1 MGEVAPLDFTESV
14 AVSIDVSKPFPT
26 ISNPRNSKVIEYYL
40 TGASVRG
47 TQVLVDAAIWIAV
60 GCLVAAIFRNWGP
73 EQTRSVFGDQT
84 RFGLLIGWLLGML
97 LPVCSLGVIPVVRE
111 LHRAGVKGGTII
123 AFGLTA
129 PLFNPMSV
137 LYGLTLSDPIAILS
151 FSFCA
156 LLIVS
161 CLGFLWDPFF
171 SSVHSATRDRRSA
184 SARDQTFYRDTS
196 DNWPGARWLVTAFY
210 PDRDFWVGHAQRGT
224 VQRGITGRSR
234 TRQVLRSHPDG
245 NGRKRPSMRHRCS
258 HGPDWRYV
266 STWKFDSE
274 PRFHC

>member
-111 LHRAGVKGGTII
+111 LHRRASR
-123 AFGLTA
+123 
-129 PLFNPMSV
+129 PLPSGWERKTCLV
-137 LYGLTLSDPIAILS
+137 LLRPLNRFAEVNLPHVETEICSR
-151 FSFCA
+151 FVQ
-156 LLIVS
+156 LL
-161 CLGFLWDPFF
+161 F
-171 SSVHSATRDRRSA
+171 
-184 SARDQTFYRDTS
+184 
-196 DNWPGARWLVTAFY
+196 
-210 PDRDFWVGHAQRGT
+210 
-224 VQRGITGRSR
+224 
-234 TRQVLRSHPDG
+234 
-245 NGRKRPSMRHRCS
+245 
-258 HGPDWRYV
+258 
-266 STWKFDSE
+266 
-274 PRFHC
+274 